1 MFLMIRRTSPV
12 PHKQWGRNPKL
23 FGAQEATTVIEAQ
36 CLTPPES
43 HSVDYPCS
51 SKGTLMIENVTQEM
65 HQCRRAP
72 APRYDGAMRVID
84 QSIMNRLFE
93 VTDEIPLDREGL
105 QVPLVMEGEG
115 KVARL
120 KNGRVEIT
128 LPDSDDLGPFLAS
141 LPDRLRELG

>member
-1 MFLMIRRTSPV
+1 
-12 PHKQWGRNPKL
+12 
-23 FGAQEATTVIEAQ
+23 
-36 CLTPPES
+36 
-43 HSVDYPCS
+43 
-51 SKGTLMIENVTQEM
+51 
-65 HQCRRAP
+65 
-72 APRYDGAMRVID
+72 MRVID
-84 QSIMNRLFE
+84 QNIMNRLFE